1 MLTSLRA
8 RLTALH
14 PLRWLGRLLLKLGNW
29 RRSFRKLDYILWTLP
44 AEMPVVPESRS
55 WIQKRLLG
63 APPLSLLEL
72 EREFRRIG
80 ADPRPRGVVL
90 VLRGLNL
97 SLADLDTLR
106 GSIRRLRER
115 GKRVIC
121 YAQMYDNRL
130 YYVASAADEIV
141 MQPGGEL
148 MTTGLHSE
156 ALFLKDTLDT
166 LGVQLDSV
174 AISPYKGAFDRLT
187 RRDLSPEGREQ
198 LDWLLDSQYDSFVRG
213 IAQGRNLTPAAV
225 RALID
230 TAPHLDTEALA
241 AGYVDAVETEEA
253 LFRRLD
259 AKHALTWD
267 KARKVLYRQPR
278 PPADR
283 YVAVLRVAGLMIP
296 GESGSPPVNV
306 PIPIIG
312 GERAGDL
319 TVVRQVRAL
328 LKNKN
333 AAAVVLLIDSG
344 GGAAMTAEAMTAA
357 LAELAADRPL
367 LGYMNSVAASGGYMI
382 ATPARWI
389 MAQPATITGSI
400 GVISAKIVT
409 GGLWDKLRVHR
420 YEFTRGTNACMFSS
434 GAPYTPEQR
443 QRVLQGVKHNYAQFV
458 EHVARSRRMTAEE
471 VDAVSGGRAW
481 TGEQAQVRGLV
492 DELGDI
498 HAAIAKA
505 RALANL
511 PDDAPVALV
520 SGKTPPQPPQ
530 LAQSPAALLAYL
542 HHNLRV
548 LGDGAPLRLLP
559 FEWRL

>member
-1 MLTSLRA
+1 MFKFIPT
-8 RLTALH
+8 RLAALN
-14 PLRWLGRLLLKLGNW
+14 PFRWLGRLLLALANW
-29 RRSFRKLDYILWTLP
+29 RRSFRKMDYILWTLP
-44 AEMPVVPESRS
+44 ADMPVVPEPRN
-55 WIQKRLLG
+55 WIQRRILG

-80 ADPRPRGVVL
+80 DDPRPKGVVL
-90 VLRGLNL
+90 LLRGLNL

-106 GSIRRLRER
+106 GSILRLRQR

-121 YAQMYDNRL
+121 HAQMVDNRL

-156 ALFLKDTLDT
+156 ALFLKETLDT

-187 RRDLSPEGREQ
+187 RSDMSPEGREQ
-198 LDWLLDSQYDSFVRG
+198 LDWLLDSQYDIFVRG
-213 IAQGRNLTPAAV
+213 IAQARKMTPEAV
-225 RALID
+225 RAMID
-230 TAPHLDTEALA
+230 TAPHLDTAALA

-259 AKHALTWD
+259 AEHVLTWD
-267 KARKVLYRQPR
+267 KARKALYRKPR
-278 PPADR
+278 PRADR
-283 YVAVLRVAGLMIP
+283 YVALLRVAGLMMP
-296 GESGSPPVNV
+296 GESGSPPVNI

-319 TVVRQVRAL
+319 TVVRQARAL
-328 LKNKN
+328 MKNKN

-367 LGYMNSVAASGGYMI
+367 LAYMNSVAASGGYMI

-389 MAQPATITGSI
+389 MAQPATMTGSI

-409 GGLWDKLRVHR
+409 NGLWDKLRVHR
-420 YEFTRGTNACMFSS
+420 YEFTRGANAGMFSP

-443 QRVLQGVKHNYAQFV
+443 ERVLQGVKHNYALFV
-458 EHVARSRRMTAEE
+458 EHVARSRNMSAEA
-471 VDAVSGGRAW
+471 VDAVGGGRVW
-481 TGEQAQVRGLV
+481 TGEQAQARGLV

-511 PDDAPVALV
+511 PDDAPVAIV
-520 SGKTPPQPPQ
+520 TGKAPARPPQ
-530 LAQSPAALLAYL
+530 LAQTPAALLAYL
-542 HHNLRV
+542 QANV
-548 LGDGAPLRLLP
+548 QAIGDGRPLRLLP
-559 FEWRL
+559 FEWKL